1 MKRLPQIFSCLI
13 FLQIVLAVCIGLFP
27 FVYYAMGFE
36 FGVVSTKG
44 QSVLKNSFWAVAFH
58 THIIFAGLSLVTGW
72 PQFSAKL
79 RNRKPLLH
87 KTLGKIYIF
96 SSLLS
101 AAAAVCIGFFATG
114 GPVTIIGFECL
125 GAIWFYTTFSGYGNI
140 RSNRIEEHRRMMV
153 YSYAACFAGVT
164 LRIWL
169 PLLIVVLGSFSK
181 AYPVAA
187 WLCWIPNLIFADWI
201 VNRSR
206 KGVHSNKHVDFQ

>member
-1 MKRLPQIFSCLI
+1 MKRLSRILSFLF

-36 FGVVSTKG
+36 FGVISTKE
-44 QSVLKNSFWAVAFH
+44 QSVLKNSFWTVAFH
-58 THIIFAGLSLVTGW
+58 THIIFAGLSLLTGCS
-72 PQFSAKL
+72 QFSAKL

-87 KTLGKIYIF
+87 KTFGKIYIF

-101 AAAAVCIGFFATG
+101 AAAAICIGFFATG
-114 GPVTIIGFECL
+114 GPVTIIGFVCL
-125 GAIWFYTTFSGYGNI
+125 GAIWFYTTFSGYRNI
-140 RSNRIEEHRRMMV
+140 RSKKIEEHRRMMI

-164 LRIWL
+164 LRLWL

-187 WLCWIPNLIFADWI
+187 WLCWIPNFIFADWI
-201 VNRSR
+201 A
-206 KGVHSNKHVDFQ
+206 NKTGQAKLKSDC

>member
-1 MKRLPQIFSCLI
+1 MKQLSRILGLLF
-13 FLQIVLAVCIGLFP
+13 FLHIVLAVCIGLFP

-36 FGVVSTKG
+36 FGVVSTKE
-44 QSVLKNSFWAVAFH
+44 QAVLKNSFWTVAFH
-58 THIIFAGLSLVTGW
+58 THIIFAALSLLTGW
-72 PQFSAKL
+72 SQFSAKI

-114 GPVTIIGFECL
+114 GPVSILGFVCL
-125 GAIWFYTTFSGYGNI
+125 GVIWFYTTFSGYRNI
-140 RSNRIEEHRRMMV
+140 RSKNIEEHRRMMV

-169 PLLIVVLGSFSK
+169 PLLIVALGSFSK
-181 AYPVAA
+181 AYPITA

-201 VNRSR
+201 VKRSSLNTR
-206 KGVHSNKHVDFQ
+206 IHS